1 MPPSPCCQPAAIPPC
16 RATGG
21 GGQYRAELSGAARCP
36 RIGQLIATRQ
46 PPGGAGRNHRL
57 APFDLWVHTRCI
69 PLALTPPWRW
79 RQSARMPSVLSSHAS
94 SDAYLR
100 SATTLTSCGGMGML
114 ALSIEVLSGIICR
127 WMGGGQR
134 MSSEKSILWRITVRC
149 SV

>member
-1 MPPSPCCQPAAIPPC
+1 
-16 RATGG
+16 
-21 GGQYRAELSGAARCP
+21 
-36 RIGQLIATRQ
+36 
-46 PPGGAGRNHRL
+46 
-57 APFDLWVHTRCI
+57 
-69 PLALTPPWRW
+69 
-79 RQSARMPSVLSSHAS
+79 MPSVLSSHAS